1 MRPSRSLVSAPILG
15 QGSGVRPPI
24 VLARAGKT
32 FPSHEGVPVAIP
44 RRTDFLTD
52 DSAFTRLKMLAELPH
67 VVAAPE
73 VAAAPRAQAV
83 ESPAQSTRTLKS
95 SHPAFAELA
104 DLPTE
109 EPLPRKRR
117 QKRFVD
123 RAHIDREW
131 ESLDERHEEDLPR
144 KRVTRGKDR
153 EPRGHS
159 HTRSA
164 KQSSGW
170 GTFFSQ
176 THERI
181 APLAG
186 LFVTAA
192 LFASAALLFW
202 MMLTN
207 RQGTAELNEFA
218 LPGEGFRVELSEP
231 PLSPTDSLTTVPLA
245 ESIATPSSSMP
256 EEFEYIPP
264 STSSEESPMELS
276 TETNAA
282 TLQPTIDPTDEPA
295 LLGQL
300 LFPVTNTPL
309 ALDYSKA
316 LHKPAD
322 DLQSLPAV
330 AERADAATTEP
341 INR

>member
-1 MRPSRSLVSAPILG
+1 
-15 QGSGVRPPI
+15 
-24 VLARAGKT
+24 
-32 FPSHEGVPVAIP
+32 VAIP

-67 VVAAPE
+67 VGEAPE
-73 VAAAPRAQAV
+73 VMAAPRVQAV
-83 ESPAQSTRTLKS
+83 EPPARSARTLKS

-109 EPLPRKRR
+109 EAATNKRR

-123 RAHIDREW
+123 HAHVDREH
-131 ESLDERHEEDLPR
+131 ESFDERHEEDLPR
-144 KRVTRGKDR
+144 KRVSRGKQR
-153 EPRGHS
+153 EPRG
-159 HTRSA
+159 RSQSRSI

-176 THERI
+176 THQRI

-218 LPGEGFRVELSEP
+218 LPGDGFRVELTDP
-231 PLSPTDSLTTVPLA
+231 QLSPSESLTTPPLA
-245 ESIATPSSSMP
+245 ENISTPSSSVP
-256 EEFEYIPP
+256 QEFEYIAPVNP
-264 STSSEESPMELS
+264 VEESPVELS

-282 TLQPTIDPTDEPA
+282 TLQPTIEPTDEPA

-316 LHKPAD
+316 LHQPAD
-322 DLQSLPAV
+322 NLQALPAV